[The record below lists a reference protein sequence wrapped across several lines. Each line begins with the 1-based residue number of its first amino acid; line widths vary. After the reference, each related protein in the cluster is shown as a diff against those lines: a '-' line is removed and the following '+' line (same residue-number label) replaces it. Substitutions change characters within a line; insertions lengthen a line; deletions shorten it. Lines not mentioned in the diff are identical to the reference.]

1 MYNEYLQDAVPE
13 PIEQPPENRTPAAGT
28 SGGGLLQLLA
38 DRLGGAKLVPVIR
51 WESAGHR
58 SAYYHR
64 RPAPARHIAG
74 AHSIPCARI
83 RAHAAPVRLA

>member
-38 DRLGGAKLVPVIR
+38 DRLGGAKLDADTLVAMAVI
-51 WESAGHR
+51 WFLLSDGKALDTDLLIIIGVLLLLG
-58 SAYYHR
+58 
-64 RPAPARHIAG
+64 I
-74 AHSIPCARI
+74 
-83 RAHAAPVRLA
+83 

>member
-38 DRLGGAKLVPVIR
+38 DRLGGAKLDADTLVAIAVI
-51 WESAGHR
+51 WFLLSDGKALDTDLLIIIGVLLLLG
-58 SAYYHR
+58 
-64 RPAPARHIAG
+64 I
-74 AHSIPCARI
+74 
-83 RAHAAPVRLA
+83 

>member
-38 DRLGGAKLVPVIR
+38 DRLGGAKLDADTLVAIAVI
-51 WESAGHR
+51 WFLLSDGKALDTDLLIILGVLLLLG
-58 SAYYHR
+58 
-64 RPAPARHIAG
+64 I
-74 AHSIPCARI
+74 
-83 RAHAAPVRLA
+83 

>member
-38 DRLGGAKLVPVIR
+38 DRLGGAKLDADTLVAIAVI
-51 WESAGHR
+51 WFLLSDGKALDTDLLIIIGVLFLLG
-58 SAYYHR
+58 
-64 RPAPARHIAG
+64 I
-74 AHSIPCARI
+74 
-83 RAHAAPVRLA
+83 